1 MRPTTDQLADVP
13 LFAELDDEE
22 RARIADWLEV
32 RSVAAG
38 TQLAGKGASGYT
50 FFILRDGEAEVTVDG
65 QHVRPLSS
73 GEFFGEMALLGDG
86 RRKGDVTTTTD
97 ATVLVLYGTEFRRL
111 QQEHPE
117 VAARIEQ
124 AMRNRLEPSG

>member
-1 MRPTTDQLADVP
+1 VRPTTEQLADVP
-13 LFAELDDEE
+13 LFAELDDAE
-22 RARIADWLEV
+22 RTRIADWLEV

-38 TQLAGKGASGYT
+38 TELVGEGASGYT

-65 QHVRPLSS
+65 QHVRSLAS

-86 RRKGDVTTTTD
+86 RRRGDVTATTD

-124 AMRNRLEPSG
+124 AMRNRLEPSS